1 MKAIRINEWGQPAT
15 LEEIEQPTPGP
26 TEVLVQVRAAAV
38 NKVDWTIA
46 AGYLQ
51 GMLSAPMTLGTDF
64 AGDVVA
70 VGAEVT
76 HVQPGDAVYGFIPI
90 TSGSFAE
97 YVVVQ
102 STQVARKPQ
111 SLDYL
116 HAAAAPLVATTA
128 WQALFDIAQV
138 QPGERV
144 LIHGAGGGVGSFAV
158 QFAKQAGATVIGTA
172 SADKAARLHEL
183 GIDQHVDAQAQPFEE
198 VVKDVDVVFDTV
210 GGDMPARSYGVLKP
224 GGRLVTSA
232 AQITPEDTA
241 AQAER
246 GLRVSGMLAQPNP
259 AQLAQI
265 ADLIDAGK
273 VKVSVGQVL
282 PLEQAQEALE
292 RVKAQH
298 VLGKV
303 VLNIS

>member
-15 LEEIEQPTPGP
+15 LEEIAQPTPGP
-26 TEVLVQVRAAAV
+26 REVLVRVRAASV

-51 GMLSAPMTLGTDF
+51 GMLTAPMTLGTDF

-76 HVQPGDAVYGFIPI
+76 HVQPGDAVYGFIPL

-97 YVVVQ
+97 YVVAQ

-111 SLDYL
+111 SLDYSQ
-116 HAAAAPLVATTA
+116 AAAVPLVATTA

-144 LIHGAGGGVGSFAV
+144 LIHGAGGGVGGFAV
-158 QFAKQAGATVIGTA
+158 QFAKHAGATVIGTA
-172 SADKAARLHEL
+172 GADKAARLHEL
-183 GIDQHVDAQAQPFEE
+183 SIDQHVDSQAQPFEE
-198 VVKDVDVVFDTV
+198 VVRDVDVVFDTV
-210 GGDMPARSYGVLKP
+210 GVDMPARSYGVLKP

-232 AQITPEDTA
+232 AQITPEDTE
-241 AQAER
+241 AQAAR

-298 VLGKV
+298 LPGKV
-303 VLNIS
+303 VLNIP